1 MAAWPAIEIVFPEP
15 GATAPD
21 APSVQDRVLADLDGL
36 DIVAI
41 GEHAGDVWRVFF
53 RTEADRAA
61 AMALLHAMP
70 APAAIDVRPLDVDD
84 EDWARR
90 SQASLRAVRAGRVA
104 VAPPWDAQARAP
116 EPDVLTVVIE
126 PAMGFGSGHHA
137 TTRLCLEALQR
148 CDLAGRRV
156 LDIGTG
162 SGVLALAAV
171 RLGASSVLAVDVD
184 PDALD
189 NARGNA
195 VLNGSPP
202 NVEFRQADFRHDPAL
217 VGDVIVANLT
227 GGMLAAGSDAL
238 VRSVARG
245 GHLIIS
251 GLTAEERDQVYR
263 AFTAGLSMEWQA
275 EEAGWCCALLQRNAA
290 SEPVAAEHHSV

>member
-1 MAAWPAIEIVFPEP
+1 MAAWPAIDVVFPEP
-15 GATAPD
+15 GAQAPD

-41 GEHAGDVWRVFF
+41 SEHARDGWRVFF
-53 RTEADRAA
+53 RTDADRAA

-70 APAAIDVRPLDVDD
+70 APAAIDVRPVDVDD

-104 VAPPWDAQARAP
+104 VAPPWDLGGLAD
-116 EPDVLTVVIE
+116 EPGVLTVVIE

-162 SGVLALAAV
+162 SGVLALAAA
-171 RLGASSVLAVDVD
+171 RLGAASVLAIDVD
-184 PDALD
+184 PDALA

-195 VLNGSPP
+195 ALNGGPP
-202 NVEFRQADFRHDPAL
+202 NVEFTQADFRHDPAL
-217 VGDVIVANLT
+217 AGDIVVANLT
-227 GGMLAAGSDAL
+227 GGMLQAGADAL
-238 VRSVARG
+238 RRTVARG

-251 GLTAEERDQVYR
+251 GITEEERDQVYG
-263 AFTAGLSMEWQA
+263 ALTAGLSMEWQA
-275 EEAGWCCALLQRNAA
+275 EEAGWCCALLAA
-290 SEPVAAEHHSV
+290 PR